1 MTFLLFA
8 LLACDDAATSGGTI
22 NGQPAT
28 AVARPAP
35 KPYDPIAVA
44 AKAEAYVSQLY
55 GSKSP
60 NGPVCFPE
68 AMQGDSTQCSFTYLE
83 GTVLQAGT
91 ITCSA
96 RGCVSGEIKPVPAED
111 VPQVIVQNTGGSH
124 NNNEWMYWYLLYNTG
139 GTTVH
144 YNTWYTTTPAVG
156 RTSYTSTSYT
166 PTAASTSYYR
176 STYKAPVTTTTAAR
190 TSTTTPSTKSA
201 TSTSTT
207 TAKPATSTSTGW
219 GKSTRSTGYK
229 SSGGSGSSSRSS
241 GGRR

>member
-1 MTFLLFA
+1 MMFLLFA
-8 LLACDDAATSGGTI
+8 LSACDDAPSGGTI

-91 ITCSA
+91 ITCSS
-96 RGCVSGEIKPVPAED
+96 RGCVSGEIKPVPVED
-111 VPQVIVQNTGGSH
+111 TPQVVVQSGNH
-124 NNNEWMYWYLLYNTG
+124 DNNEWLYWYLLYNNG
-139 GTTVH
+139 GTSVH

-166 PTAASTSYYR
+166 PPAASTSYYR
-176 STYKAPVTTTTAAR
+176 STYRAPVTTTVTAKTAAR
-190 TSTTTPSTKSA
+190 APTASTSSA
-201 TSTSTT
+201 KSTSTT
-207 TAKPATSTSTGW
+207 TTTKSTSTSTGW

-229 SSGGSGSSSRSS
+229 SSGGSSRS